1 MPSASPRPIFHACI
15 ANAVQESRLL
25 ISTLVEAARTALA
38 EEETNSRDL
47 TQRALIGEALRKL
60 ELHAEDLIKGYPRAL
75 RHIVS
80 QAALP
85 SNQPRNTPG
94 GLAELSL
101 VAEDDIMA
109 EVEMSRA
116 QQLASQFAEAPLSEL
131 DTLISAAQGLGSVQP
146 KSNPL
151 RPENYI
157 RALQHVVSSTG
168 VSGQVRQFWMRYMRD
183 RLGTMLAE
191 VYQHTAEHLRQ
202 QGVVPVGYVVVA
214 PAGKGQHAAQA
225 TAPASAAHSTW
236 NHDSAAAF
244 NHGIR
249 NGVGMAAGIPTMEAI
264 AGTVPTVAVGVM
276 EDIDH
281 IDQLVTRLPATHL
294 GTLEGN
300 IQIVPF
306 APTAPAPAP
315 AQSLA
320 PQAVLRQMMENIAQ
334 NTHLLPAVRQA
345 VLRLEPA
352 LAQLVL
358 HDGQFFADAQHPAR
372 QLLDEL
378 TQRSLAFP
386 SEAAPGFDRFMRL
399 VAEVLDYLAVV
410 EIQNAAPFEQVLNA
424 LKKVWDKPQPQT
436 TAPAAAPTP
445 TPTPEPEPAAAPP
458 NPDERR
464 KQLTQHFA
472 AEFAAYPETADLPED
487 WRTFLIGAW
496 AKVAAQAYDT
506 QPAGNTAAD
515 PGGYRA
521 LVPLLLRCTQSEALR
536 SDPHGMNT
544 ALAEAIPIVQQGL
557 ESIACP
563 PQYLAYALKRLA
575 QWQQQ
580 AQEYAAMLAQ
590 EKKET
595 EETPWEA
602 SLEPDASG
610 SSPTSGQIHSTHL
623 SSEHAGNSRAISPSR
638 IPDNPIPKLGQWV
651 DITKNQHIVR
661 AQLTWHSPNQ
671 MIFMFTNEDGSTL
684 SMTRRMI
691 DRLAA
696 EGMFTPLPPA

>member
-15 ANAVQESRLL
+15 ANVVQESRLL
-25 ISTLVEAARTALA
+25 IDALVEAARTSLA
-38 EEETNSRDL
+38 EEEANCRDL

-60 ELHAEDLIKGYPRAL
+60 QLHKADLLKGYPRAL

-80 QAALP
+80 QGALP
-85 SNQPRNTPG
+85 SDRPRNSSNS
-94 GLAELSL
+94 LAELSL

-116 QQLASQFAEAPLSEL
+116 QQLATQFAEAPLSEL
-131 DTLISAAQGLGSVQP
+131 DTFISAAQGLESVQP

-168 VSGQVRQFWMRYMRD
+168 VSGQVRQFWMRHMRD
-183 RLGTMLAE
+183 HLGIMLAE
-191 VYQHTAEHLRQ
+191 VYQRTAEHLRQ
-202 QGVVPVGYVVVA
+202 QGVVPAGYVVVA
-214 PAGKGQHAAQA
+214 PAGKGRQVAAHAPAAHAPAAHGAQGAWQHNA
-225 TAPASAAHSTW
+225 TAFD
-236 NHDSAAAF
+236 NV
-244 NHGIR
+244 G
-249 NGVGMAAGIPTMEAI
+249 NGAVMAAGPTMEAMASTI
-264 AGTVPTVAVGVM
+264 PTVAAVGVM
-276 EDIDH
+276 EDITH
-281 IDQLVTRLPATHL
+281 IDQLVTRLPVTHL

-306 APTAPAPAP
+306 APTIPAPAP
-315 AQSLA
+315 AQTLA

-345 VLRLEPA
+345 VLRFEPA
-352 LAQLVL
+352 LVQLVL
-358 HDGQFFADAQHPAR
+358 HDGQFFTDARHPAR

-378 TQRSLAFP
+378 TQRSLAFT
-386 SEAAPGFDRFMRL
+386 SETSPGFDRFMRL
-399 VAEVLDYLAVV
+399 VAEVLDYLAVID
-410 EIQNAAPFEQVLNA
+410 IQNATPFAQVLHA
-424 LKKVWDKPQPQT
+424 LQKVWNTPQPEA
-436 TAPAAAPTP
+436 APA
-445 TPTPEPEPAAAPP
+445 PP
-458 NPDERR
+458 PQNPDDRR
-464 KQLTQHFA
+464 QQLAQHFA
-472 AEFAAYPETADLPED
+472 AEFAAYPETEDLPED
-487 WRTFLIGAW
+487 WRNFLIGAW
-496 AKVAAQAYDT
+496 AKVAALAYDT
-506 QPAGNTAAD
+506 QPAPATEAD

-536 SDPHGMNT
+536 ADPHGMET

-563 PQYLAYALKRLA
+563 APYMAYALKRLA

-580 AQEYAAMLAQ
+580 AQEYASMLAQ
-590 EKKET
+590 KKKESQ
-595 EETPWEA
+595 EMSWEA
-602 SLEPDASG
+602 SLEPETENNGHASG
-610 SSPTSGQIHSTHL
+610 QPPSTYL
-623 SSEHAGNSRAISPSR
+623 SSEQMGRSSRATTPESPVY
-638 IPDNPIPKLGQWV
+638 IADGPIPKLGQWV
-651 DITKNQHIVR
+651 HIANNQRIVH

-696 EGMFTPLPPA
+696 EGTFIPLPPS